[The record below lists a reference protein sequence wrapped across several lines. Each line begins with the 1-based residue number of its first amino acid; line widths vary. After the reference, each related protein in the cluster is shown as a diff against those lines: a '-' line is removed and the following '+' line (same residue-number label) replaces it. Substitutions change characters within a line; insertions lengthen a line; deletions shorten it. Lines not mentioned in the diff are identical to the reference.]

1 MQLHFK
7 SFGSGQPIII
17 LHGMLGMLDN
27 WQSFGKDLSRDYLVY
42 LIDQRN
48 HGKSGWSDYMDY
60 PSMAEDLRETMESQW
75 MYEGAV
81 VIGHSMG
88 GKTAMQ
94 LALMHPELVKALIV
108 IDIAPVE
115 YPGGHEEILQ
125 ALKEVP
131 IEEISDRQEVFDQLS
146 AKIDN
151 PAIVQFLIK
160 NLTRNKQGGYRWKL
174 NLVAIEANYDHLLA
188 IPQYQGHPYQGPAL
202 FVKGARSTYITAG
215 GEKNIREWFTKAK
228 VTIIAEAGHWVH
240 ADAPTVLK
248 DTLVQ
253 FLTDSGL
260 GI

>member
-48 HGKSGWSDYMDY
+48 HGKSGWNDYMDY
-60 PSMAEDLRETMESQW
+60 PSMAEDLKETMESQW

-94 LALMHPELVKALIV
+94 LALLHPELVKALIV

-131 IEEISDRQEVFDQLS
+131 VEKITDRQQVFDQLS
-146 AKIDN
+146 AKIGN

-160 NLTRNKQGGYRWKL
+160 NLSRNKQGGYQWKL
-174 NLVAIEANYDHLLA
+174 NLVAIEANYHHLLA
-188 IPQYQGHPYQGPAL
+188 VPKYHGYPYQGPAL
-202 FVKGARSTYITAG
+202 FVRGAQSDYIAPP
-215 GEKNIREWFTKAK
+215 GEQRIREWFAK
-228 VTIIAEAGHWVH
+228 GRIATIAEAGHWVH
-240 ADAPTVLK
+240 ADAPAVFK
-248 DTLVQ
+248 DTIDQ
-253 FLTDSGL
+253 FLIDSGL
-260 GI
+260 GT